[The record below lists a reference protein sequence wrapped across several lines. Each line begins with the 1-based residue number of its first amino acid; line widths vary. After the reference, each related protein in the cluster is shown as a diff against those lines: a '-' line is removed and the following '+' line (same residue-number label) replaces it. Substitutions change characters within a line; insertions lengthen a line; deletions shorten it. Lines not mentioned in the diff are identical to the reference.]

1 MCYIIPSKSFHPEAG
16 HEQYSPWHHFGRCL
30 RPCRD
35 CTHDQDVLRGHTGCN
50 HERLALLAV
59 GFLIPNSLPGI
70 DPIIRG
76 LLLGIVLSLP
86 DAIITKAYAPIM
98 GLGIV
103 GGTVVGIITRLVGAG

>member
-1 MCYIIPSKSFHPEAG
+1 MNSILLGIILGVVFGLVAIAPMTKMSFADKRAAIT
-16 HEQYSPWHHFGRCL
+16 SAFINR
-30 RPCRD
+30 
-35 CTHDQDVLRGHTGCN
+35 
-50 HERLALLAV
+50 LAV